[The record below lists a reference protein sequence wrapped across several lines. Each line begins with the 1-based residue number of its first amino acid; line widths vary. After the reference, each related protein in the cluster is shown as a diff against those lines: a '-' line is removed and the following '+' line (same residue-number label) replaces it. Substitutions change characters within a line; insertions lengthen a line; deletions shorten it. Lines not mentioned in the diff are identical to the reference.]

1 MSQGSVAGQLLR
13 FSLPLLI
20 SNIIQSLYSVA
31 DMIIVGQFCGAVSM
45 SGVNIGGQVTFLIT
59 NLVFGLAAGAT
70 VLIGQ
75 YIGSGLRQELEETI
89 STLFT
94 TLLIVAGVMTGLMV
108 FLCGP
113 ILTLIRTPSE
123 SFSEAKSYL
132 IITALGTV
140 FIFGYNAFSAVMRG
154 MGDSRRPLYFVG
166 IACATNVVM
175 DLLFVAAFGWGAA
188 GAAVATVISQAV
200 SMIFCIIYFERN
212 NFVFKFKLR
221 SFRIKAKRLRLLLK
235 IGGPMSVQNTV
246 TSISFLFM
254 TTIVNTIGVTA
265 SAAVGAVGKVN
276 GFAILPAIAMSSAV
290 SAVCAHNI
298 GAGEFKRAVKTMRIG
313 MLIAISISILI
324 FLLVTLFP
332 AAVISIFDDDPALI
346 DAGVEYMKAFRFD
359 YIIVPFLF
367 SLNGLFIGAGHTTF
381 SLFNGMMS
389 ALLIRIP
396 VSYLFGMYWGLG
408 LTGVGLGAPVA
419 SVIATISGLI
429 FYFAGKWK
437 KSVIIKSGGIPA
449 AVVE

>member
-59 NLVFGLAAGAT
+59 KSRFRMAAGAT

-75 YIGSGLRQELEETI
+75 YIGKRTEAELRTI

-154 MGDSRRPLYFVG
+154 WATAAVPLYFVG

-200 SMIFCIIYFERN
+200 SIDYSALYTFERN
-212 NFVFKFKLR
+212 NFVLN
-221 SFRIKAKRLRLLLK
+221 SSCV
-235 IGGPMSVQNTV
+235 P
-246 TSISFLFM
+246 
-254 TTIVNTIGVTA
+254 
-265 SAAVGAVGKVN
+265 SA
-276 GFAILPAIAMSSAV
+276 
-290 SAVCAHNI
+290 
-298 GAGEFKRAVKTMRIG
+298 
-313 MLIAISISILI
+313 
-324 FLLVTLFP
+324 
-332 AAVISIFDDDPALI
+332 
-346 DAGVEYMKAFRFD
+346 
-359 YIIVPFLF
+359 
-367 SLNGLFIGAGHTTF
+367 
-381 SLFNGMMS
+381 
-389 ALLIRIP
+389 
-396 VSYLFGMYWGLG
+396 
-408 LTGVGLGAPVA
+408 
-419 SVIATISGLI
+419 
-429 FYFAGKWK
+429 
-437 KSVIIKSGGIPA
+437 
-449 AVVE
+449 